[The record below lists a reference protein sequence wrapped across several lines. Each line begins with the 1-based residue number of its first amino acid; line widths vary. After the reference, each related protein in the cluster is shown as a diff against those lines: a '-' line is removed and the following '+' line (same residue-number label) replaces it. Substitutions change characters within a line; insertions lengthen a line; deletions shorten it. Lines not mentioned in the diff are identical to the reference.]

1 MRKIC
6 DAACQENSQRRHHVC
21 DFVPALRQPSRKWQA
36 RDDEKVGQHGQQ
48 LFLEGGVGGKTV
60 ESVPSMGDIATP
72 GRLTTSD
79 SDKIATSVARGRGDF
94 PVIIFM
100 TAK

>member
-1 MRKIC
+1 MVNNC
-6 DAACQENSQRRHHVC
+6 
-21 DFVPALRQPSRKWQA
+21 FSRVVVW
-36 RDDEKVGQHGQQ
+36 
-48 LFLEGGVGGKTV
+48 GKTV

-100 TAK
+100 TAV